1 MPAMCR
7 WREKPDRLRSSHSWP
22 PVVVVAGEVHW
33 RSYKPVEGQ
42 LQQKKE
48 IFKLKIRKKE
58 TIFLLFFV
66 IQLFE

>member
-42 LQQKKE
+42 LQQKNKKE
-48 IFKLKIRKKE
+48 IFKLEIKERKKP
-58 TIFLLFFV
+58 FF
-66 IQLFE
+66 FCFS